1 MCIKTNAPPKKIFK
15 KATAFS
21 IWISIWLSL
30 ILLVAL
36 PVGKATSIVPTLDV
50 DATSNRYEVLLEGQS
65 TTIEL
70 CELVID
76 QAYTLSF
83 ATEVTQAIAITLD
96 EGENRK
102 VFSINQKIH
111 FKAKSICSLL
121 YFDKSGKESITGT
134 LSIGIEATPKA
145 MNRSNGAG
153 IQTDENPTSEQLVK
167 DIFIGGDCFEVRNI
181 QYKGNEKAIG
191 SFEDG
196 KEAIDIARGVILS
209 TGDIEN
215 AHGPNISTR
224 ISTDFSDFHPSDKD
238 LESLLSSKTV
248 TLEDVAILEFDFTP
262 TTNRIQF
269 QYSFAS
275 EEYCDYVGSKFN
287 DVFGFFLSGPGIKGT
302 FENEAVNIAFVPGT
316 TDFVA
321 INNVNHLTNEN
332 FFVNNVPEGQIQ
344 FVPCNNYP
352 EEPGVA
358 TDLIEFDGFT
368 TVLTA
373 VAEVMPCQ
381 TYHIKLAIADA
392 SDALFDS
399 AVFLKANSF
408 NAGGA
413 AYVKRVLP
421 DVKSVEA
428 YEGCKES
435 YFLFERTDQESLDSL
450 VVHFDISDQSTAIAG
465 EDYAPFP
472 DSVIILPG
480 DRQKLLPIVLYSDNI
495 VEGTEHLIME
505 LESACS
511 CADLSIDLP
520 INDFIPLT
528 AASQTDSI
536 CGVQEIN
543 INPKIAGGV
552 GTLKYKWSTGDTSAM
567 LHVLANTS
575 TTYEVTATDI
585 CENTITSINHI
596 EILEAPMVDLEKD
609 KTVCD
614 LTEPVFFDLNLSGL
628 GPWTIA
634 YTINDLLQP
643 LLTIEDPIFPLPAKE
658 EGVYAIQSISNNNCS
673 IDLQKQSILTVTKPE
688 SAAIQVTQ
696 PMCEGEAGSLDVLEV
711 RGGSI
716 PYAYSLDNGHSYGQ
730 DPFFDEIEPGFH
742 RLVIR
747 DANECVWSAEYEI
760 EAPEALEI
768 ELEKRVRLTLGDH
781 YQIAATISKSLDK
794 IDHIEWF
801 PSEDIACPNCLSTE
815 VAPLKNTTY
824 EISVTDERGCTKRA
838 SIDLIVLKDYKVFVP
853 TAFSPNGDGQND
865 LFYINADNDQ
875 ILSVRKF
882 QVINRWGDLLYQANN
897 FQPNDPQYSW
907 DGTYNGRPLNAQ
919 VLAYFVEMEFINGEV
934 VVFKGDVTLVDR

>member
-1 MCIKTNAPPKKIFK
+1 M
-15 KATAFS
+15 
-21 IWISIWLSL
+21 
-30 ILLVAL
+30 
-36 PVGKATSIVPTLDV
+36 GKANGIVPTIWV
-50 DATSNRYEVLLEGQS
+50 DATSNRYEVMLEERK
-65 TTIEL
+65 TTLEL
-70 CELVID
+70 CDLIID
-76 QAYTLSF
+76 QTYSLSY
-83 ATEVTQAIAITLD
+83 AIDDTQAIAITLN
-96 EGENRK
+96 EGTDK
-102 VFSINQKIH
+102 KAFKTNQKIH
-111 FKAKSICSLL
+111 FKPKSNCALL
-121 YFDKSGKESITGT
+121 YFEKTGKESIIGT
-134 LSIGIEATPKA
+134 LSIGIAAIPKA
-145 MNRSNGAG
+145 VSRSNGAG
-153 IQTDENPTSEQLVK
+153 IQTNENHTSEQLVK
-167 DIFIGGDCFEVRNI
+167 DVFIGGDCFEVRNI
-181 QYKGNEKAIG
+181 KYSGDRKAIG
-191 SFEDG
+191 SFSDG
-196 KEAIDIARGVILS
+196 KESLDIERGVILS

-224 ISTDFSDFHPSDKD
+224 ISTDFSDYHPSDKD
-238 LESLLSSKTV
+238 LETLLNSKTV
-248 TLEDVAILEFDFTP
+248 ALEDVAVLEFDFTP

-287 DVFGFFLSGPGIKGT
+287 DVFGFFLSGPGLKGN

-321 INNVNHLTNEN
+321 INNINHLTNDN

-344 FVPCNNYP
+344 FVPCDNFP
-352 EEPGVA
+352 KEPGVA
-358 TDLIEFDGFT
+358 TELIEFDGFT

-413 AYVKRVLP
+413 AYVKRILP
-421 DVKSVEA
+421 HVESREA

-435 YFLFERTDQESLDSL
+435 YFLFERTDEEAVDSL
-450 VVHFDISDQSTAIAG
+450 VVHFNVSNQSTAISG

-480 DRQKLLPIVLYSDNI
+480 DRQKLLPIVLYSDNMI
-495 VEGTEHLIME
+495 EGTEHLIME

-552 GTLKYKWSTGDTSAM
+552 GKLKYEWSTGDTSAI
-567 LHVLANTS
+567 LQVLANTS
-575 TTYEVTATDI
+575 ATYTITATDI
-585 CENTITSINHI
+585 CDNTITTINQI
-596 EILEAPMVDLEKD
+596 EVLEAPMVDLETD

-614 LTEPVFFDLNLSGL
+614 LEEPVFFDLKLSGL
-628 GPWTIA
+628 GPWTIV
-634 YTINDLLQP
+634 YTINDLMQP
-643 LLTIEDPIFPLPAKE
+643 HLTTKDPSFSLPAKE
-658 EGVYAIQSISNNNCS
+658 EGIYVIQSIRNNNCS

-688 SAAIQVTQ
+688 SAAIQVAQ
-696 PMCEGEAGSLDVLEV
+696 PICEGEVGSIDILEV

-716 PYAYSLDNGHSYGQ
+716 PYAYSLDDGRSYGEN
-730 DPFFDEIEPGFH
+730 PFFDEIEPGFH
-742 RLVIR
+742 RLVIQ
-747 DANECVWSAEYEI
+747 DVNKCKWSADYEI

-768 ELEKRVRLTLGDH
+768 ELEKRVRLTLGDS
-781 YQIAATISKSLDK
+781 YELTAMISKSLDQ
-794 IDHIEWF
+794 IDNIEWL
-801 PSEDIACPNCLSTE
+801 PSEDLACPNCLSTE
-815 VAPLKNTTY
+815 VVPLKNTTY
-824 EISVTDERGCTKRA
+824 EINVTDERGCTKKA
-838 SIDLIVLKDYKVFVP
+838 SVDLIVLKDYKVFVP

-865 LFYINADNDQ
+865 LFYINADTDQ

-882 QVINRWGDLLYQANN
+882 QVINRWGDLIYQATN
-897 FQPNDPQYSW
+897 FQPNDPNYSW
-907 DGTYNGRPLNAQ
+907 DGTYNGQPLNAQ
-919 VLAYFVEMEFINGEV
+919 VLAYFVEMEFINGEI

>member
-1 MCIKTNAPPKKIFK
+1 MEANAPPKSIFK
-15 KATAFS
+15 RAATFLV
-21 IWISIWLSL
+21 WISIWLL
-30 ILLVAL
+30 LFLLVAV
-36 PVGKATSIVPTLDV
+36 PVGKAQGTVPTIVLD
-50 DATSNRYEVLLEGQS
+50 ASSNRYEVLLEGEK
-65 TTIEL
+65 TTVEL
-70 CELVID
+70 CELIID
-76 QAYTLSF
+76 QTYTLSF
-83 ATEVTQAIAITLD
+83 ATDVTQAIAITLN
-96 EGENRK
+96 EGENK
-102 VFSINQKIH
+102 KAFLKNQKVH
-111 FKAKSICSLL
+111 FKATTNCSLL
-121 YFDKSGKESITGT
+121 YFEKSVKESITGT
-134 LSIGIEATPKA
+134 LSVGIAAIPKA
-145 MNRSNGAG
+145 ASRSNGAG
-153 IQTDENPTSEQLVK
+153 IQTNENPTSEQLVK

-181 QYKGNEKAIG
+181 KYSGDTKAIG
-191 SFEDG
+191 SFDDG

-209 TGDIEN
+209 TGDIQN

-224 ISTDFSDFHPSDKD
+224 ISTDFSDYHPSDKD
-238 LESLLSSKTV
+238 LESLLSSNTV
-248 TLEDVAILEFDFTP
+248 TLEDVAVLEFDFTP

-287 DVFGFFLSGPGIKGT
+287 DVFGFFLSGPGINGT
-302 FENEAVNIAFVPGT
+302 FENGAMNIASVPGT

-321 INNVNHLTNEN
+321 INNINHITNDD

-344 FVPCNNYP
+344 FVPCDNFP
-352 EEPGVA
+352 DEPGVA
-358 TDLIEFDGFT
+358 TELIEFDGFT

-373 VAEVMPCQ
+373 VAEVMPCE

-435 YFLFERTDQESLDSL
+435 YFLFERTDEESLDSL
-450 VVHFDISDQSTAIAG
+450 VVHFNVSDQSTAISG
-465 EDYAPFP
+465 EDYEPFP

-495 VEGTEHLIME
+495 IEGTEHLIME

-552 GTLKYKWSTGDTSAM
+552 GDLKYKWSTGDTSAM
-567 LHVLANTS
+567 LQVLANTS
-575 TTYEVTATDI
+575 ATYGVTATDI
-585 CENTITSINHI
+585 CENTITAINHV
-596 EILEAPMVDLEKD
+596 EVLEAPMVDLEND

-614 LTEPVFFDLNLSGL
+614 LKEPVFFDLKLSGL

-643 LLTIEDPIFPLPAKE
+643 LLTTKDPSFPLPAKE
-658 EGVYAIQSISNNNCS
+658 EGVYAIQSVSNNNCS
-673 IDLQKQSILTVTKPE
+673 VDLQKQSILTVTKPE
-688 SAAIQVTQ
+688 SAAIQLTQ
-696 PMCEGEAGSLDVLEV
+696 PICEGETGSLDILEV

-716 PYAYSLDNGHSYGQ
+716 PYSYSLDNGHTYGEN
-730 DPFFDEIEPGFH
+730 PFFDDIEPGFH
-742 RLVIR
+742 RLVVR
-747 DANECVWSAEYEI
+747 DASQCIWSGEYEI

-768 ELEKRVRLTLGDH
+768 ELEKRVQLTLGDS
-781 YQIAATISKSLDK
+781 YELAATITKSLDQ
-794 IDHIEWF
+794 IDHIEWS
-801 PSEDIACPNCLSTE
+801 PSEDLVCPNCLSTE
-815 VAPLKNTTY
+815 VVPLKNTTY
-824 EISVTDERGCTKRA
+824 EISVTDERGCTKKA
-838 SIDLIVLKDYKVFVP
+838 AVNLIVAKDYKVFVP
-853 TAFSPNGDGQND
+853 SAFSPNGDGNND
-865 LFYINADNDQ
+865 LFYINADTDQ
-875 ILSVRKF
+875 ILTVRKF
-882 QVINRWGDLLYQANN
+882 QVINRWGDLIYQAAN

-907 DGTYNGRPLNAQ
+907 DGTYNGQPLNAQ
-919 VLAYFVEMEFINGEV
+919 VLAYFVEMEFINGEIV
-934 VVFKGDVTLVDR
+934 VIKGDVTLVDR

>member
-1 MCIKTNAPPKKIFK
+1 MDTNAPPKSIFK
-15 KATAFS
+15 KAATIS
-21 IWISIWLSL
+21 VWISISL
-30 ILLVAL
+30 FVFLFAAM
-36 PVGKATSIVPTLDV
+36 PVGKANNTIPTILV
-50 DATSNRYEVLLEGQS
+50 DATSNRYEVSLEEER

-70 CELVID
+70 CDLIID
-76 QAYTLSF
+76 QTYTLSY
-83 ATEVTQAIAITLD
+83 ATDHAQAIAITLS
-96 EGENRK
+96 EGTNK
-102 VFSINQKIH
+102 KAFKTNQKIH
-111 FKAKSICSLL
+111 FKSSSNCALL
-121 YFDKSGKESITGT
+121 YFEKPGKESTIGT
-134 LSIGIEATPKA
+134 LSIGIAAIPKA
-145 MNRSNGAG
+145 ASRSNGAG
-153 IQTDENPTSEQLVK
+153 IKTDENPTSEQLVK

-181 QYKGNEKAIG
+181 KYSGDKNAIG

-196 KEAIDIARGVILS
+196 KESLDIERGVILS
-209 TGDIEN
+209 TGDIAN

-224 ISTDFSDFHPSDKD
+224 ISTDFSDYHPSDKD
-238 LESLLSSKTV
+238 LEALLSSKTV
-248 TLEDVAILEFDFTP
+248 TLEDAAILEFDFTP

-302 FENEAVNIAFVPGT
+302 FENEAVNIASVPGT

-321 INNVNHLTNEN
+321 INNINHLTNKD

-344 FVPCNNYP
+344 FVPCDNFP
-352 EEPGVA
+352 DEPGVA
-358 TDLIEFDGFT
+358 TELIEFDGFT

-413 AYVKRVLP
+413 AYVKRILP
-421 DVKSVEA
+421 DVESREA

-435 YFLFERTDQESLDSL
+435 YFLFERTDQEALDSL
-450 VVHFDISDQSTAIAG
+450 VVHFNVSNQSTAVAG
-465 EDYAPFP
+465 LDYAPFP

-495 VEGTEHLIME
+495 IEGTEHLIME

-536 CGVQEIN
+536 CGSQEIN

-552 GTLKYKWSTGDTSAM
+552 GALEYKWSTGDTSDM
-567 LHVLANTS
+567 LQVLAKTS
-575 TTYEVTATDI
+575 ATYGVTATDV
-585 CENTITSINHI
+585 CDNTITAINHI
-596 EILEAPMVDLEKD
+596 EVLEAPMVDLEAD

-614 LTEPVFFDLNLSGL
+614 LEAPVFFNLNFSGL

-643 LLTIEDPIFPLPAKE
+643 LLTTKDPSFPLPAKE
-658 EGVYAIQSISNNNCS
+658 EGIYAIQSIRNNNCS
-673 IDLQKQSILTVTKPE
+673 INVQKQSILTVTKPE
-688 SAAIQVTQ
+688 SAAIQVAQ
-696 PMCEGEAGSLDVLEV
+696 PICEGESGSIDILEV

-716 PYAYSLDNGHSYGQ
+716 PYSYSLDNGRSFGEN
-730 DPFFDEIEPGFH
+730 PFFDEIEPGFH
-742 RLVIR
+742 RLLIQ
-747 DANECVWSAEYEI
+747 DINNCQWSADYEI
-760 EAPEALEI
+760 EAPAALDI
-768 ELEKRVRLTLGDH
+768 ALEKRVRLTLGDR
-781 YQIAATISKSLDK
+781 YQLDATISKPLDQ
-794 IDHIEWF
+794 ISHIEWF
-801 PSEDIACPNCLSTE
+801 PAENLTCPNCLSTE
-815 VAPLKNTTY
+815 VVPLKNTTY
-824 EISVTDERGCTKRA
+824 EISVTDERGCTKKA
-838 SIDLIVLKDYKVFVP
+838 SVDLIVLKDYKVFVP
-853 TAFSPNGDGQND
+853 SAFSPNGDGNND

-875 ILSVRKF
+875 ILSIRQF
-882 QVINRWGDLLYQANN
+882 QVINRWGDLLYQATN

-907 DGTYNGRPLNAQ
+907 DGTYNGQPLNAQ

>member
-1 MCIKTNAPPKKIFK
+1 MDTNAPPKSIFK
-15 KATAFS
+15 KATTLS
-21 IWISIWLSL
+21 VWISIRLFMF
-30 ILLVAL
+30 LLAAM
-36 PVGKATSIVPTLDV
+36 PIGKANNTIPTILV
-50 DATSNRYEVLLEGQS
+50 DATSNRYEVSLEEER
-65 TTIEL
+65 TTLEL
-70 CELVID
+70 CDLIID
-76 QAYTLSF
+76 QMYTLSY
-83 ATEVTQAIAITLD
+83 ATDHTQAIAITLS
-96 EGENRK
+96 EGISK
-102 VFSINQKIH
+102 KAFKTNQKIH
-111 FKAKSICSLL
+111 FKSENNCALL
-121 YFDKSGKESITGT
+121 YFEKSGKESITGT
-134 LSIGIEATPKA
+134 LSIGTAAIPKA
-145 MNRSNGAG
+145 TSRSNGAG
-153 IQTDENPTSEQLVK
+153 IKTDETPTSEQLVK

-181 QYKGNEKAIG
+181 KYSGDVKAIG

-196 KEAIDIARGVILS
+196 KESLNIERGVILS

-224 ISTDFSDFHPSDKD
+224 ISTDFSDYHPSDKD
-238 LESLLSSKTV
+238 LEALLSSKTV
-248 TLEDVAILEFDFTP
+248 TLEDAAVLEFDFTP

-302 FENEAVNIAFVPGT
+302 FENEAINIASVPGT

-321 INNVNHLTNEN
+321 INNINHLTNKD

-344 FVPCNNYP
+344 FVPCDNFP
-352 EEPGVA
+352 DEPGVA

-413 AYVKRVLP
+413 AYVKRILP
-421 DVKSVEA
+421 DVESREA

-435 YFLFERTDQESLDSL
+435 YFLFERTDQEALDSL
-450 VVHFDISDQSTAIAG
+450 VVHFNVSTQSTAIAG
-465 EDYAPFP
+465 VDYAPFP

-480 DRQKLLPIVLYSDNI
+480 NQQKLLPIVLYSDNI
-495 VEGTEHLIME
+495 IEGTEHLIME

-520 INDFIPLT
+520 INDFIPLA

-536 CGVQEIN
+536 CGSQEIN

-552 GTLKYKWSTGDTSAM
+552 GTLKYEWSTGDTSAM
-567 LHVLANTS
+567 LQVLANTS
-575 TTYEVTATDI
+575 ATYGVTATDV
-585 CENTITSINHI
+585 CDNTISTINHI
-596 EILEAPMVDLEKD
+596 EVLEAPMVELESD

-614 LTEPVFFDLNLSGL
+614 LEEPVFFDLKLSGL

-643 LLTIEDPIFPLPAKE
+643 LLTTKDPSFPLPAKE
-658 EGVYAIQSISNNNCS
+658 EGIYAIQSVSNNNCS
-673 IDLQKQSILTVTKPE
+673 VDLQKQSILTVTKPE
-688 SAAIQVTQ
+688 SAAIQVAQ
-696 PMCEGEAGSLDVLEV
+696 PICEGETGSIDILEV

-716 PYAYSLDNGHSYGQ
+716 PYSYSLDNGHSFGEN
-730 DPFFDEIEPGFH
+730 PFFDEIEPGFH
-742 RLVIR
+742 RLVIE
-747 DANECVWSAEYEI
+747 DVNNCQWSSEYEI
-760 EAPEALEI
+760 EAPEALDI
-768 ELEKRVRLTLGDH
+768 ALEKRVRLTLGES
-781 YQIAATISKSLDK
+781 YQLAATISKPLDQ

-801 PSEDIACPNCLSTE
+801 PSEDLACVNCLSSE
-815 VAPLKNTTY
+815 VLPLKNTTY
-824 EISVTDERGCTKRA
+824 EISVTDERGCTKKA
-838 SIDLIVLKDYKVFVP
+838 AVDLIVLKDYKVFVP
-853 TAFSPNGDGQND
+853 SAFSPNGDGNND

-875 ILSVRKF
+875 ILTVRKF
-882 QVINRWGDLLYQANN
+882 QVINRWGDLLYQATN

-907 DGTYNGRPLNAQ
+907 DGTYNGQPLNAQ